1 MKTLIH
7 RKNHINNEN
16 GFSLLEVLISI
27 VVLSIGLLGVANM
40 QVVAISVNNNANQLT
55 QATTITQD
63 KVEELM
69 SLPFTAAAL
78 ADATPPGE
86 FTTSN
91 EDNPAGYTVQ
101 WQVDNNTDGTKTIN
115 VNTTWVNAGKQ
126 KTFSLSAVRSP
137 FQ

>member
-1 MKTLIH
+1 MKNSKY
-7 RKNHINNEN
+7 RKNYANNEK

-40 QVVAISVNNNANQLT
+40 QVVAIRINDNANRLT

-69 SLPFTAAAL
+69 ALPFDTL
-78 ADATPPGE
+78 
-86 FTTSN
+86 TSN
-91 EDNPAGYTVQ
+91 EDTNEGYAVQ
-101 WQVDNNTDGTKTIN
+101 WQVDDNADGTKTIN
-115 VNTTWVNAGKQ
+115 VNTTWVNSGAPKS
-126 KTFSLSAVRSP
+126 FSLSAVRSP

>member
-1 MKTLIH
+1 MNNLKY
-7 RKNHINNEN
+7 RKSYANNEK

-40 QVVAISVNNNANQLT
+40 QVVAIRINDNANQMT

-69 SLPFTAAAL
+69 ALPFNAAAL

-91 EDNPAGYTVQ
+91 EAKPTGYTVQ
-101 WQVDNNTDGTKTIN
+101 WQVDDNADGTKTVN
-115 VNTTWVNAGKQ
+115 VNTTWVNTGEPKS
-126 KTFSLSAVRSP
+126 FSLSMVRSA